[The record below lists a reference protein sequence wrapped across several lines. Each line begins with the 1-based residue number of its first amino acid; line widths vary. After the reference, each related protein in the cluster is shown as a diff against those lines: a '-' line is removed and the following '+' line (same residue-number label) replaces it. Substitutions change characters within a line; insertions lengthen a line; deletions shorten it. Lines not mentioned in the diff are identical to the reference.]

1 MEKALWGG
9 RSLCLSAPLTI
20 MGKLRPS
27 WEPSNRP
34 LHRPLCRPAS
44 GRAQRGCVLRG
55 LRAWLWLGA
64 WPDRGSC
71 PGSTAQSLLD
81 VLRACFPIYAAGP
94 GARSPVPPL

>member
-1 MEKALWGG
+1 
-9 RSLCLSAPLTI
+9 LSIGPSDNHGETEAELGTLKPPPPQTPLQACF
-20 MGKLRPS
+20 R
-27 WEPSNRP
+27 E
-34 LHRPLCRPAS
+34 
-44 GRAQRGCVLRG
+44 AQCGCVLRG

-94 GARSPVPPL
+94 GACSPVPPL